1 MVGAAIVS
9 GTLGGAVG
17 HHFLE
22 QRSELLGK
30 TVWFRAA
37 RSKCAPRIQDILHR
51 LVCID
56 LSLSS
61 HRSSPVTPFLY
72 HGAQAAFY
80 LLAFLPSPAF
90 RHACC
95 DIHFT
100 AATTNHRT
108 PTTKAI

>member
-1 MVGAAIVS
+1 MVGAAIVGS
-9 GTLGGAVG
+9 AFGSTVG

-22 QRSELLGK
+22 QRGETLREAL
-30 TVWFRAA
+30 WFRAA

-56 LSLSS
+56 LSLSR
-61 HRSSPVTPFLY
+61 HRTSPVTPFLY